1 MKLFL
6 YRYCV
11 IGGPVVPLLLG
22 DGFCRGPKWTFNKW
36 PIPKGRLT
44 NQACAEEC
52 ARKKGCTAYDIS
64 MASKGK
70 FDCLLYGHKAVVP
83 ASGVSKL
90 PAKCFV
96 LKGSTLSNLLDEE
109 DIVTP
114 LGEKAII
121 EEEEDDDTEGNTFQ
135 NIFGIFK
142 RGNKIHFD
150 LLYTN

>member
-1 MKLFL
+1 M
-6 YRYCV
+6 
-11 IGGPVVPLLLG
+11 LLG
-22 DGFCRGPKWTFNKW
+22 DGFCRGPKWTFSKW

-121 EEEEDDDTEGNTFQ
+121 EEVEDDDTEGKMFLNTYV
-135 NIFGIFK
+135 ISK
-142 RGNKIHFD
+142 SGNEINFD
-150 LLYTN
+150 

>member
-1 MKLFL
+1 
-6 YRYCV
+6 
-11 IGGPVVPLLLG
+11 
-22 DGFCRGPKWTFNKW
+22 
-36 PIPKGRLT
+36 
-44 NQACAEEC
+44 
-52 ARKKGCTAYDIS
+52 

-121 EEEEDDDTEGNTFQ
+121 EEEEDDDAEGKMFLNTYV
-135 NIFGIFK
+135 ISK
-142 RGNKIHFD
+142 SGNEIHFV
-150 LLYTN
+150 

>member
-1 MKLFL
+1 MRSFL
-6 YRYCV
+6 YPYCA

-96 LKGSTLSNLLDEE
+96 LKGSTLSNLLVEE

-114 LGEKAII
+114 LGEKANI
-121 EEEEDDDTEGNTFQ
+121 EEEEDDDTEGNMFLNT
-135 NIFGIFK
+135 FGIFEIV
-142 RGNKIHFD
+142 NKYNLD
-150 LLYTN
+150 SLYTN